1 MTARVDELLLRRRPA
16 DAATL
21 GVVYVVVLA
30 IVPAGLVFSGL
41 PMKIT
46 PATVIGLG
54 LAVCWLCAQMTSTLG
69 MAKGSNPVRTAVFL
83 LAASLVASYAF
94 AMLTYLP
101 KDEIKL
107 ADQRV
112 VLTVALVGVT
122 LVICDGIRSRE
133 RLDLLMQLVVL
144 ACAAVALVGI
154 FQFVL
159 DLDLTKYLSPPGL
172 TMISE
177 DAAISQR
184 SDFRRVAG
192 TTAHPIEFGVLC
204 AMALPLALHYGF
216 RARERQ
222 ENSIW
227 WWLCTLLITVGLMF
241 SISRSA
247 VLGLLCV
254 GVILFCSWSNRRR
267 LRALA
272 VVVVFLALTRIA
284 FPGLLGTITGLFTNF
299 SSDTSVAYRTH
310 DYPVAAAQIAQSPVF
325 GRGFGTFYTPK
336 YLVFDNQYLGT
347 FVEGGAVGLL
357 ALVGLFAT
365 AMVTA
370 VRAIVR
376 AVDPSH
382 RDLSVALLACVSVP
396 TVGCITFDLF
406 SFKTVSGVL
415 FVILGAIGCAF
426 RLTRGEVGDSDP
438 DYLPPMRKKAGSAG
452 GKP

>member
-1 MTARVDELLLRRRPA
+1 MTTRVDELLRQRRPA

-21 GVVYVVVLA
+21 GAVYVVVLA
-30 IVPAGLVFSGL
+30 FVPAGLVFSGL
-41 PMKIT
+41 PLKIT

-54 LAVCWLCAQMTSTLG
+54 LAVCWLCAQMTTTLG

-83 LAASLVASYAF
+83 FAASLVASYAF
-94 AMLTYLP
+94 AMVDLP
-101 KDEIKL
+101 RDEVRL

-112 VLTVALVGVT
+112 VVTVALVGVA
-122 LVICDGIRSRE
+122 LVVCDGVRTRG
-133 RLDLLMQLVVL
+133 RLDLLLQVVVI
-144 ACAAVALVGI
+144 ACTFVAVVGI

-172 TMISE
+172 TTIAD

-216 RARERQ
+216 RARERR
-222 ENSIW
+222 ERSVPW
-227 WWLCTLLITVGLMF
+227 WICTFLVTGGLLF

-254 GVILFCSWSNRRR
+254 GLILFVSWSKRRR
-267 LRALA
+267 LRAL
-272 VVVVFLALTRIA
+272 VVVAAFLVLTRAA
-284 FPGLLGTITGLFTNF
+284 FPGLLGTLTGLFTNF

-310 DYPVAAAQIAQSPVF
+310 DYPVAAQQIAQSPVF

-347 FVEGGAVGLL
+347 LVEGGTVGLI
-357 ALVGLFAT
+357 AIVGLF
-365 AMVTA
+365 VTA
-370 VRAIVR
+370 IWAALRSAVRTLDR
-376 AVDPSH
+376 EH

-415 FVILGAIGCAF
+415 FVVLGSIACAY
-426 RLTRGEVGDSDP
+426 RLSRQGSEASADPEGRGALLGPREVS
-438 DYLPPMRKKAGSAG
+438 
-452 GKP
+452 